1 MYETSHPALL
11 RPVSAASADGEARRP
26 ALQTERLIVT
36 PFTPALAETTLTGR
50 MHLGRA
56 LGVRVP
62 DDWLREDEETLRMI
76 AEMPQANPTARMI
89 AEMPRADPAA
99 GVYVRWGWWLILHRV
114 ERVLIGEVSFRESPD
129 GTGTVEIGYGVVL
142 AYRGHGY
149 ATEAAGAVV
158 DWALRQPGVAR
169 VVASCL
175 RDNVSSRRVLEKLG
189 LWQVGTDGALLV
201 WERRRRGGGRSS
213 RVTPPARGRG

>member
-1 MYETSHPALL
+1 M
-11 RPVSAASADGEARRP
+11 P

-62 DDWLREDEETLRMI
+62 DDWLRDDEEILPVI
-76 AEMPQANPTARMI
+76 AGMPG
-89 AEMPRADPAA
+89 ADPAD
-99 GVYVRWGWWLILHRV
+99 GVYARWGWWLIVHRT
-114 ERVLIGEVSFRESPD
+114 ERTLIGEVSFREPAA
-129 GTGTVEIGYGVVL
+129 GTGTVEIGYGVVST
-142 AYRGHGY
+142 YQGYGY

-175 RDNVSSRRVLEKLG
+175 RDNLASRRVLEKLDMR
-189 LWQVGTDGALLV
+189 QVGTDGALLV
-201 WERRRRGGGRSS
+201 WERRRRDARSS
-213 RVTPPARGRG
+213 FPAARPARSRG